1 MSQADREKWEAR
13 YAKKNQASEPVD
25 PFLEEVA
32 DRLPS
37 SGRALDVAGGSGRN
51 ALFLARRGLEST
63 LVDISE
69 RGLELARS
77 AAAAEGL
84 AISTRATD
92 LDRDSLPSGLFD
104 VVTCTWFL
112 LGATHWKAISRVLV
126 PGGLVIYVQPT
137 TAHSERHAH
146 PGHRFLVDFDELAV
160 AVRDAGIEFLRFE
173 QGWDAKGSHTAR
185 LLGRRT
191 PDET

>member
-1 MSQADREKWEAR
+1 MSQADREKWDAR
-13 YAKKNQASEPVD
+13 YAKENAVSEPVD
-25 PFLEEVA
+25 PFLEEIA
-32 DRLPS
+32 DRLPL

-51 ALFLARRGLEST
+51 ALFLARRGLEPT

-77 AAAAEGL
+77 AAATEGL
-84 AISTRATD
+84 AIPTWAID
-92 LDRDSLPSGLFD
+92 LDRDSLPPGLFD
-104 VVTCTWFL
+104 VVICTWFL
-112 LGATHWKAISRVLV
+112 LGAAHWKAISRVLV

-137 TAHSERHAH
+137 TTHSERHAH
-146 PGHRFLVDFDELAV
+146 PGRRFLVDFDELTV

-173 QGWDAKGSHTAR
+173 QGWDAKGNHTAR
-185 LLGRRT
+185 LLGRWT